1 MAQIG
6 QDQYPL
12 GYAWRNPEY
21 LDSEGVEFMEFRLTY
36 EGFLP
41 SSGNASRHVKYKHKI
56 RRAFHTQLSK
66 LWREHPCLAA
76 KWEKFPFLPP
86 RAKQAIRVFQ
96 ERGYVK
102 DAPTGLTTIDVL
114 ARQFD
119 RCGYQFVPLVN
130 ERFDLVCGLDVLFL
144 RRGIPGDLIM
154 PGGDVDNRIKT
165 LFDALRVPKDGSEID
180 GPPGA
185 NESPFF
191 CLLQDDSLIT
201 EFKVTT
207 DQLLKPMRPNQNE
220 SEVVLIVQV
229 TVKATKVTLEN
240 LQLIS

>member
-1 MAQIG
+1 MKAFC
-6 QDQYPL
+6 L
-12 GYAWRNPEY
+12 R
-21 LDSEGVEFMEFRLTY
+21 
-36 EGFLP
+36 
-41 SSGNASRHVKYKHKI
+41 GNSSRHVKYKHEI
-56 RRAFHTQLSK
+56 RKAFHIQLKK
-66 LWREHPCLAA
+66 LWQEHPCLAH
-76 KWEKFPFLPP
+76 KWDIFPYIPP
-86 RAKQAIRVFQ
+86 QAARTLSVLYQ
-96 ERGYVK
+96 RGYMK
-102 DAPTGLTTIDVL
+102 PTPAGLSTVDIL
-114 ARQFD
+114 SRQFD

-144 RRGIPGDLIM
+144 RRGIPGNLIM

-180 GPPGA
+180 GPPGTD
-185 NESPFF
+185 ESPFF

-207 DQLLKPMRPNQNE
+207 DQLLKPIQPNQNE

-229 TVKATKVTLEN
+229 TLKATKITLEN

>member
-1 MAQIG
+1 M
-6 QDQYPL
+6 DLYDF
-12 GYAWRNPEY
+12 E
-21 LDSEGVEFMEFRLTY
+21 EGLVDIMEFRLTY

-41 SSGNASRHVKYKHKI
+41 SSGNSSRHVKYKHAI
-56 RRAFHTQLSK
+56 RKAFHAQLSK
-66 LWREHPCLAA
+66 LWHEHPCLEA
-76 KWEKFPFLPP
+76 KWERFPHIPP
-86 RAKQAIRVFQ
+86 QAARF
-96 ERGYVK
+96 
-102 DAPTGLTTIDVL
+102 IDVL
-114 ARQFD
+114 KQGGYMGTTPAGMSTVDVLAQQFD
-119 RCGYQFVPLVN
+119 RCGYKFVPLVN
-130 ERFDLVCGLDVLFL
+130 KRFDLVCGLDVLFL

-165 LFDALRVPKDGSEID
+165 LFDALRVPIDGSEID
-180 GPPGA
+180 GAPGVD
-185 NESPFF
+185 ESPFF

-207 DQLLKPMRPNQNE
+207 DQLLKPMQPNQNE